1 MIKISVHF
9 YFRVHIVRQTKS
21 LTPAQSARK
30 PADVPLFYE
39 AFLAKVN
46 ELGSSVSDSTRN
58 NYLTALRSL
67 RSFAGNG
74 LRLCDINATLL
85 QRYERWLRD
94 GGICPNT
101 TSCYMRSL
109 RTILSKLLPR
119 EEVLASFSNV
129 YTGRA
134 ATDKRSVDRETVSKV
149 KNLQLKERSAL
160 SLARDIF
167 LFCFYALGMPFVD
180 VAFLR
185 RQQVNGD
192 QIVYY
197 RRKTGARVTV
207 PLLPCMRD
215 IMGRYQNNTSDYVFP
230 LLSSTDPQ
238 TAYNEYLTKL
248 NWYNRALKRLARRA
262 GVSETLTSYTTRHTW
277 ATTAYHNRVELPV
290 ISKALGHSSPQTTL
304 TYLREINDHRLM
316 EANSRIVQLV

>member
-1 MIKISVHF
+1 
-9 YFRVHIVRQTKS
+9 
-21 LTPAQSARK
+21 
-30 PADVPLFYE
+30 
-39 AFLAKVN
+39 
-46 ELGSSVSDSTRN
+46 
-58 NYLTALRSL
+58 
-67 RSFAGNG
+67 
-74 LRLCDINATLL
+74 
-85 QRYERWLRD
+85 
-94 GGICPNT
+94 
-101 TSCYMRSL
+101 MRSL

-197 RRKTGARVTV
+197 RRKTGTRVTV

-215 IMGRYQNNTSDYVFP
+215 IIGRYQNNTSDYVFP
-230 LLSSTDPQ
+230 LLGSTDPQ

-277 ATTAYHNRVELPV
+277 ATTAYHNCVELPV